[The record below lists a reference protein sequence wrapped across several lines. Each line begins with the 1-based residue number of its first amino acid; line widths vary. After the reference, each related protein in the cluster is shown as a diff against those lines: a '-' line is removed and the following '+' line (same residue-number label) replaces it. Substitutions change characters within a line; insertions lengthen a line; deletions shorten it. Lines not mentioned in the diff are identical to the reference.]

1 MNVHEAADA
10 GLFKGPSSDADP
22 FSADFFD
29 NPFPIHH
36 SLREAG
42 PVVWLNRYGVPAV
55 ARYAEV
61 SAVLSD
67 WKNFSSASGVGYTN
81 TKTENTWRP
90 QSKLVENDP
99 PDHTRLRAIMQ
110 RILSATAMKRLKGRF
125 AAAAEAI
132 VDVAVKRGEIDGVSD
147 LAQAYP
153 LAVFPDALGMGEGA
167 EEHALPY
174 ARIVFNAFGPD
185 NEFSRR
191 ALAGAGP
198 HVEWVMAHCRSSM
211 SENGFGGEVFAA
223 VQAGEL
229 EEDEAILLIR
239 SLFGAGLDTTISGI
253 AGSLVNLARRPDQW
267 QILKKDHG
275 LARAVF
281 EEAVRLESPIQSL
294 FRTTHEHGAEIAGVR
309 ISPNTKLMVFVA
321 SANRDPRR
329 WENPDEF
336 NITRR
341 VGGHVGFGFGIHM
354 CVGQLLARLEVE
366 SLLTALAAKVDKIEL
381 IGEPVQTHNNTLRSL
396 DRLPLRLSTVN

>member
-10 GLFKGPSSDADP
+10 GSFNGPSSDADP
-22 FSADFFD
+22 FSADFFE
-29 NPFPIHH
+29 NPFQIHH

-42 PVVWLNRYGVPAV
+42 PVVWLNRYGLPAV

-61 SAVLSD
+61 SAVLRD
-67 WKNFSSASGVGYTN
+67 WENFSSASGVGYTN
-81 TKTENTWRP
+81 TKTEDTWRR
-90 QSKLVENDP
+90 QSVLLENDP

-110 RILSATAMKRLKGRF
+110 RILSATTMKRLKGHF
-125 AAAAEAI
+125 AAVAEAI
-132 VDVAVKRGEIDGVSD
+132 VDVAVQRGQIDGVAD

-174 ARIVFNAFGPD
+174 AKIVFNTFGPD

-198 HVEWVMAHCRSSM
+198 HVEWVIDRCRSSM
-211 SENGFGGEVFAA
+211 IENGFGGEVFAA

-239 SLFGAGLDTTISGI
+239 SLFSAGLDTTISGI

-275 LARAVF
+275 LARAAF
-281 EEAVRLESPIQSL
+281 EEAVRLESPVQSL
-294 FRTTHEHGAEIAGVR
+294 FRTTHGHGAEIAGVR
-309 ISPNTKLMVFVA
+309 IPPNMKLMVFVA

-329 WENPDEF
+329 WDNPDDF

-341 VGGHVGFGFGIHM
+341 LNGHVGFGFGIHK
-354 CVGQLLARLEVE
+354 CVGLLLSRLEGE
-366 SLLTALAAKVDKIEL
+366 SVLTALAAKVDKIEL

-396 DRLPLRLSTVN
+396 DRLPLRLLPVN